1 MNYKNRKIV
10 ERIANYICETHPLYS
25 YDAVKT
31 TIEHCFDVKSDH
43 HLPDKS
49 RKGVLVIEDA
59 IYLKSVGEPT
69 HYQYGCLHA
78 YMYRVKGIPVSQS
91 RYLKQKQYI
100 IDSINGTLDILMNA
114 SNINNIITKWKQNKA
129 EAYQKYYAK

>member
-1 MNYKNRKIV
+1 MNYKNKKIV

-43 HLPDKS
+43 HLPDWNK
-49 RKGVLVIEDA
+49 KGVLVIEDA
-59 IYLKSVGEPT
+59 IYLKSIGEST
-69 HYQYGCLHA
+69 HYQYGCLKS

-91 RYLKQKQYI
+91 SFPKPKQYI

-114 SNINNIITKWKQNKA
+114 SNINNIIRKFKENKA

>member
-1 MNYKNRKIV
+1 MNYKNKKIV

-43 HLPDKS
+43 HLPDKNK
-49 RKGVLVIEDA
+49 KGVLVIEDA
-59 IYLKSVGEPT
+59 IYLKSIGEPT
-69 HYQYGCLHA
+69 HYQYGCFHA
-78 YMYRVKGIPVSQS
+78 YMYRVKKVNIVTDKYTKP
-91 RYLKQKQYI
+91 KQYI

-114 SNINNIITKWKQNKA
+114 SNINNIIRKFKENKA